1 MTIQQGGRHPGVG
14 AMAPDAVEQEARRL
28 GARHEHDHNIDTSKR
43 SDAVPQCFSRFP
55 WVAHLAAHVEEQL
68 RGAAWGGE

>member
-43 SDAVPQCFSRFP
+43 SDAVSKRLPRFP
-55 WVAHLAAHVEEQL
+55 RVAHLAAHVEEQL